1 MAACSGLDALHT
13 RLARVI
19 GITRKPTI
27 LDICKTSLSFSLF
40 LSEISH
46 GQQPA
51 YYSLCSYAHAHTL
64 SLSLGEIAIKS
75 SAKGQ
80 QSLDDVSFFLF

>member
-1 MAACSGLDALHT
+1 MAASSGSGALRT

-19 GITRKPTI
+19 GITRNPTI
-27 LDICKTSLSFSLF
+27 LDICKTSLSLSFSLKYHMDNSPHITLF
-40 LSEISH
+40 V
-46 GQQPA
+46 
-51 YYSLCSYAHAHTL
+51 HTHTHTHTH
-64 SLSLGEIAIKS
+64 LSLGEIAIKS